1 MKVAF
6 GSSVCVILIS
16 AIGLFGLYG
25 LYTLNAN
32 LNDAFSGHVVPIN
45 ELSEVRAAQ
54 SDLTLQIAR
63 IEMFVEPAVTH
74 DAIEAIR
81 ADQARIAEA
90 WNSYYGKGI
99 RNGRE
104 RDLAIRIRDLL
115 PQFTHVT
122 DDAIDAL
129 NTGNDDVAIP
139 IIKKLVPIGT
149 QLTGVLAEDAA
160 LHLAR
165 AMQFVVD
172 SRSTYQSV
180 LWIAIAL
187 VVLGI
192 ALTAGVSIYLT
203 RAISQPLGKAL
214 SVANRIA
221 DGNLE
226 NEISTQARDEFGDLL
241 EALNRMGR
249 QLSDTVRG
257 IKDIAESVAVTS
269 REIAIGNTD
278 LSARTE
284 KQATSLEETAT
295 SMTQLTETVKHNAD
309 SAREANVLATRA
321 TSMADAG
328 NEAVRHMVGTI
339 EEISGS
345 SNKITDITTVIEGI
359 AFQTN
364 ILALNAAVEAAR
376 AGEQGRGFAVVAS
389 EVRSL
394 AQRSAAAAKEIK
406 ELIGSSVAMIQ
417 DGAKQATHARETIG
431 EVKLA
436 IEQVSSIVGEIAQ
449 ASEEQ
454 TRGIEQ
460 VNQAMVQMDEVTQQN
475 AALVEQA
482 AQEAQALK
490 EQAGVLNDAVSVF
503 KLANAQAKPRGDG
516 HVMADLLTGST
527 AHTGS
532 TLTRIPGVTPGYPV
546 RWFPAQCGSLS
557 LSSIR
562 ARDRCS
568 ATVPA
573 GRSTRLNWIA
583 R

>member
-1 MKVAF
+1 MKNIAKSIKLKVAF

-16 AIGLFGLYG
+16 SIGLFGLYG

-63 IEMFVEPAVTH
+63 IEMFVEPAVTR

-81 ADQARIAEA
+81 ADQAHIAEA
-90 WNSYYGKGI
+90 WNSYYGMGI
-99 RNGRE
+99 RSGRE
-104 RDLAIRIRDLL
+104 RDLAIKIRDLL

-165 AMQFVVD
+165 AKQFVVD
-172 SRSTYQSV
+172 SGSTYQSV

-214 SVANRIA
+214 LVANRIA

-226 NEISTQARDEFGDLL
+226 NEISTQARDEFGNLL
-241 EALNRMGR
+241 EALNRMSY

-257 IKDIAESVAVTS
+257 IKDIAESVAVAS

-295 SMTQLTETVKHNAD
+295 SMTELTETVKHNAD

-394 AQRSAAAAKEIK
+394 AQRSADAAKEIK

-460 VNQAMVQMDEVTQQN
+460 VNQAIVQMDEVTQQN
-475 AALVEQA
+475 AVLVEQA

-490 EQAGVLNDAVSVF
+490 DQARVLNDAVSVF
-503 KLANAQAKPRGDG
+503 KLANAQAKPRVGG
-516 HVMADLLTGST
+516 HAMADLLTGSS
-527 AHTGS
+527 AH
-532 TLTRIPGVTPGYPV
+532 
-546 RWFPAQCGSLS
+546 
-557 LSSIR
+557 
-562 ARDRCS
+562 
-568 ATVPA
+568 
-573 GRSTRLNWIA
+573 
-583 R
+583 

>member
-1 MKVAF
+1 LTGTEVKNIAKSIKLKVAF
-6 GSSVCVILIS
+6 GSSICVILIS
-16 AIGLFGLYG
+16 SIGLFGLYG

-63 IEMFVEPAVTH
+63 IEMFAEPAVTR

-90 WNSYYGKGI
+90 WNSYYGRGI
-99 RNGRE
+99 RSGRE
-104 RDLAIRIRDLL
+104 RDLAIKIRDLL

-122 DDAIDAL
+122 DDAIGAL

-165 AMQFVVD
+165 ARQFVVD
-172 SRSTYQSV
+172 SGSTYQSV

-221 DGNLE
+221 DGILE
-226 NEISTQARDEFGDLL
+226 NEISTEARDEFGELL
-241 EALNRMGR
+241 EALNRMGH

-257 IKDIAESVAVTS
+257 IKDIAESVALAS

-284 KQATSLEETAT
+284 KQATSLEETTA

-345 SNKITDITTVIEGI
+345 SNKITDITAVIEGI

-460 VNQAMVQMDEVTQQN
+460 VNQAIVQMDEVTQQN
-475 AALVEQA
+475 AVLVEQA

-490 EQAGVLNDAVSVF
+490 DQARVLNDAVSVF
-503 KLANAQAKPRGDG
+503 KLANTQGKPRGDG
-516 HVMADLLTGST
+516 HAMADLLTGST
-527 AHTGS
+527 A
-532 TLTRIPGVTPGYPV
+532 Y
-546 RWFPAQCGSLS
+546 
-557 LSSIR
+557 
-562 ARDRCS
+562 
-568 ATVPA
+568 
-573 GRSTRLNWIA
+573 
-583 R
+583 

>member
-1 MKVAF
+1 MKNIAKSIKLKVAF

-16 AIGLFGLYG
+16 AIGVFGLYG

-63 IEMFVEPAVTH
+63 IEMFVEPAVTR

-81 ADQARIAEA
+81 ADQARIVEA

-99 RNGRE
+99 RSGRE
-104 RDLAIRIRDLL
+104 RDLAIKIRDLL

-139 IIKKLVPIGT
+139 IIKRLVPIGT
-149 QLTGVLAEDAA
+149 QLTGVLVEDAA

-165 AMQFVVD
+165 ATQFVVD

-187 VVLGI
+187 MVLGI

-203 RAISQPLGKAL
+203 HAISQPLGKAL

-226 NEISTQARDEFGDLL
+226 NEISTQARDEFGALL

-257 IKDIAESVAVTS
+257 IKDIAESVAVAS

-345 SNKITDITTVIEGI
+345 SSKITDITTVIEGI

-460 VNQAMVQMDEVTQQN
+460 VNQAIVQMDEVTQQN
-475 AALVEQA
+475 AVLVEQA

-490 EQAGVLNDAVSVF
+490 EQARVLNDAVSVF
-503 KLANAQAKPRGDG
+503 KLANAQANPRVDG
-516 HVMADLLTGST
+516 HAMAHLLT
-527 AHTGS
+527 
-532 TLTRIPGVTPGYPV
+532 
-546 RWFPAQCGSLS
+546 
-557 LSSIR
+557 
-562 ARDRCS
+562 
-568 ATVPA
+568 
-573 GRSTRLNWIA
+573 RSTVHECPVVL
-583 R
+583 

>member
-1 MKVAF
+1 MKNIAKSIKLKVAF

-63 IEMFVEPAVTH
+63 IEMFVEPAVTR
-74 DAIEAIR
+74 DAIEVIR

-149 QLTGVLAEDAA
+149 QLTGVLAEDAS

-221 DGNLE
+221 DGNPE

-278 LSARTE
+278 LSARTK

-309 SAREANVLATRA
+309 SAREANVLVTRA

-460 VNQAMVQMDEVTQQN
+460 VNQAIVQMDEVTQQN

-490 EQAGVLNDAVSVF
+490 EQAQVLNDAVSVF
-503 KLANAQAKPRGDG
+503 KLANAPAKPKGTATRW
-516 HVMADLLTGST
+516 LTCSPDR
-527 AHTGS
+527 
-532 TLTRIPGVTPGYPV
+532 LRINTR
-546 RWFPAQCGSLS
+546 
-557 LSSIR
+557 
-562 ARDRCS
+562 
-568 ATVPA
+568 
-573 GRSTRLNWIA
+573 
-583 R
+583 